1 MLSCFT
7 HHLFRKNLLSCSR
20 EFFLAESHAG
30 GCCLCF
36 APPPQFLLYSLL
48 LKTFFVQETDW
59 GNKNMF
65 EERFERLV
73 GQRRQKTE
81 SAMPLQANAAN
92 NTIFVFL
99 LLTSYIR
106 TGKKKRNLEAK
117 FIYSGDARAG
127 RNNRLSYLVFVGSYV
142 ALLAPA

>member
-1 MLSCFT
+1 MLS
-7 HHLFRKNLLSCSR
+7 LFCTPAAISLIL
-20 EFFLAESHAG
+20 
-30 GCCLCF
+30 
-36 APPPQFLLYSLL
+36 PP
-48 LKTFFVQETDW
+48 TEDFFVQETDW
-59 GNKNMF
+59 GNKNIF
-65 EERFERLV
+65 ERIERLV

>member
-1 MLSCFT
+1 MEAGAV
-7 HHLFRKNLLSCSR
+7 LFYTPPFPKNLLSCSR

-48 LKTFFVQETDW
+48 LKTFLYRKRIGVIRIYS
-59 GNKNMF
+59 K
-65 EERFERLV
+65 ERFERLV

-117 FIYSGDARAG
+117 FIYGFVCRAR
-127 RNNRLSYLVFVGSYV
+127 V
-142 ALLAPA
+142 

>member
-1 MLSCFT
+1 MEAGAV
-7 HHLFRKNLLSCSR
+7 LFYTPPFPKNLLSCSR

-30 GCCLCF
+30 GCLLPLFC
-36 APPPQFLLYSLL
+36 APAAISLILPP
-48 LKTFFVQETDW
+48 TEDFFVQETDW

-117 FIYSGDARAG
+117 FIYGYVCRAR
-127 RNNRLSYLVFVGSYV
+127 V
-142 ALLAPA
+142 

>member
-1 MLSCFT
+1 MLS
-7 HHLFRKNLLSCSR
+7 LFC
-20 EFFLAESHAG
+20 
-30 GCCLCF
+30 
-36 APPPQFLLYSLL
+36 APAAISLILPP
-48 LKTFFVQETDW
+48 TEDFFVQETDW

-117 FIYSGDARAG
+117 FIYGYVCRAR
-127 RNNRLSYLVFVGSYV
+127 V
-142 ALLAPA
+142 

>member
-1 MLSCFT
+1 
-7 HHLFRKNLLSCSR
+7 
-20 EFFLAESHAG
+20 
-30 GCCLCF
+30 
-36 APPPQFLLYSLL
+36 
-48 LKTFFVQETDW
+48 
-59 GNKNMF
+59 MF

-117 FIYSGDARAG
+117 FIYGYVCRAR
-127 RNNRLSYLVFVGSYV
+127 V
-142 ALLAPA
+142 